1 VADAADANFDHC
13 GCSRMIRLVALA
25 ALVATVAAADASAAL
40 VRFTTPSKNI
50 GCIGDKTRLRC
61 DIART
66 TFQPPPKPLTC
77 DFDWGKAFE
86 LLPRFSAHGL
96 CVSDSAL
103 GSRRVLGYGKSLRI
117 GPFLCTSRRIGLTCR
132 SRTKHG
138 FFLSRDRIKLF

>member
-1 VADAADANFDHC
+1 MA
-13 GCSRMIRLVALA
+13 RIVALLVLLA
-25 ALVATVAAADASAAL
+25 AVGAADASAAL
-40 VRFTTPSKNI
+40 IHFTTPSRNI

-61 DIART
+61 DIVRT
-66 TFQPPPKPLTC
+66 TVTAPPKPLTC
-77 DFDWGKAFE
+77 DFDWGNAFE
-86 LLPRFSAHGL
+86 LLPRFVGHRL

-103 GSRRVLGYGKSLRI
+103 VGRRVLGYGKSLRI